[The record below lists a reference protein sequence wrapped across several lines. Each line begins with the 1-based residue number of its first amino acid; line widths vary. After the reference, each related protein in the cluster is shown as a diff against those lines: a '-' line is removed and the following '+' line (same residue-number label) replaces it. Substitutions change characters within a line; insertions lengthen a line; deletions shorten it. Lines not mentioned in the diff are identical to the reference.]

1 MKYYLIDED
10 YFIELINKIRLLSSI
25 PTYHIKE
32 VNYLIEDL
40 IEQIN
45 NDNYTKNNFLHH
57 YIEYQKKL
65 TLEEINEINKTINNL
80 KE

>member
-45 NDNYTKNNFLHH
+45 NDNYTKNYFLPH

-65 TLEEINEINKTINNL
+65 TLEEINEINETINNL